1 VEPPI
6 LERETARLLESDKAW
21 YEERLPLVEDRVRD
35 RLDQLSGRLGDADW
49 LDGAFSAGDLMMVS
63 VLLRLKSSGILDEYP
78 NLAGYVARGEARPA
92 YKRAFDAQL
101 AVYIGKPP
109 TVRLGSKSSSEFFVQ
124 FMGPV
129 PSFLGLEPQLL
140 GHSAREQGEEK
151 SQHYRSRDL
160 LYCGVSL
167 RQPRPRLHPK
177 NAHTRSLAENAL
189 TARAG
194 YPAPHNHTTIC
205 FGLIAALTN
214 GTDRQ
219 SFQYRGCISRCAQA
233 AITRYAPCVSLAAK
247 EAPNLVRKTCQ
258 LASHFGGRIDRRD
271 ISSFDGILIQL

>member
-1 VEPPI
+1 
-6 LERETARLLESDKAW
+6 
-21 YEERLPLVEDRVRD
+21 
-35 RLDQLSGRLGDADW
+35 
-49 LDGAFSAGDLMMVS
+49 
-63 VLLRLKSSGILDEYP
+63 
-78 NLAGYVARGEARPA
+78 
-92 YKRAFDAQL
+92 
-101 AVYIGKPP
+101 
-109 TVRLGSKSSSEFFVQ
+109 
-124 FMGPV
+124 MGPV

-271 ISSFDGILIQL
+271 ISSFNGILVQL

>member
-1 VEPPI
+1 
-6 LERETARLLESDKAW
+6 LHQQAT
-21 YEERLPLVEDRVRD
+21 D
-35 RLDQLSGRLGDADW
+35 RL
-49 LDGAFSAGDLMMVS
+49 
-63 VLLRLKSSGILDEYP
+63 IE
-78 NLAGYVARGEARPA
+78 
-92 YKRAFDAQL
+92 
-101 AVYIGKPP
+101 
-109 TVRLGSKSSSEFFVQ
+109 VRLGSKSSSEFFVQ

-219 SFQYRGCISRCAQA
+219 SFQYRGCNH
-233 AITRYAPCVSLAAK
+233 SLRA
-247 EAPNLVRKTCQ
+247 LRLTGRKGSSQFGTKNMPAG
-258 LASHFGGRIDRRD
+258 LALRRPH
-271 ISSFDGILIQL
+271 